1 MSDRR
6 RPIAALSAGL
16 ALGMALSGCATKAP
30 SKRLFVQPSQF
41 PVQPHAAPDAVNG
54 SVVPANMTGS
64 PYGNQS
70 DWQTGDIVTVNVSLS
85 TTAQNSDNGNLKKTA
100 TFNDSGTQILGY
112 KPTLQLSSKTAF
124 AGTGTT
130 SGSNN
135 VTTELAA
142 IVTKVEA
149 NGILALKG
157 RTNVNINGN
166 VTGIEVTGFARPQD
180 IGPNNTLDSS
190 QLADANIQYVG
201 IGDLNSA
208 HHVPWLESTLS
219 KYSPF

>member
-1 MSDRR
+1 MIIRTR
-6 RPIAALSAGL
+6 PWPIALAGAAIMVALA
-16 ALGMALSGCATKAP
+16 GCATKAP
-30 SKRLFVQPSQF
+30 TTRRFVQPESF
-41 PVQPHAAPDAVNG
+41 PVQANAAPDAVNG
-54 SVVPANMTGS
+54 SIVPPNATGS
-64 PYGNQS
+64 PYGNQT

-85 TTAQNSDNGNLKKTA
+85 TTAQNSNDGALKKSA
-100 TFNDSGTQILGY
+100 TYGDAGTRVLGY
-112 KPTLQLSSKTAF
+112 KPTLQLSSQTNF
-124 AGTGTT
+124 SGTGTT
-130 SGSNN
+130 SGSNT

-142 IVTKVEA
+142 IVTHIEP
-149 NGILALKG
+149 NGVLALKG

-201 IGDLNSA
+201 IGDINSA

>member
-1 MSDRR
+1 MITPCRSL
-6 RPIAALSAGL
+6 AALAAGL
-16 ALGMALSGCATKAP
+16 GLAVAVSGCATKAP
-30 SKRLFVQPSQF
+30 DQKYFVQPAPF
-41 PVQPHAAPDAVNG
+41 PVHVRPSPDAVNG
-54 SVVPANMTGS
+54 SIVPANATGS
-64 PYGNQS
+64 PYGNQT

-85 TTAQNSDNGNLKKTA
+85 TAAQNSDNGNLKKSA
-100 TFNDSGTQILGY
+100 SFDSSGTKLLGF
-112 KPTLQLSSKTAF
+112 KPVLQLSTQSNFT
-124 AGTGTT
+124 GTGTT
-130 SGSNN
+130 SGSNT

-142 IVTKVEA
+142 VVTQIEP
-149 NGILALKG
+149 NGVLALRG

-180 IGPNNTLDSS
+180 IGPNNTLASS

-201 IGDLNSA
+201 IGDINSA